1 MRRVRFA
8 RVRRESPVSPL
19 CGARDKRSPER
30 EAGSPS
36 TLRQCRVPELG
47 FSPEG
52 RTAPC
57 GLTNTSS
64 VKPNVGHVL
73 PDFSALRRDAKDS
86 QRPRLFAE
94 NPFRPE
100 CRQANHAPWPL
111 RR

>member
-8 RVRRESPVSPL
+8 RVRRESPVPL
-19 CGARDKRSPER
+19 LRGARDGSPGR

-47 FSPEG
+47 FSPKG
-52 RTAPC
+52 RTALC
-57 GLTNTSS
+57 GLTSTSS
-64 VKPNVGHVL
+64 VKPNVGHVS

-86 QRPRLFAE
+86 QRPRLFVE
-94 NPFRPE
+94 SPFRPE